1 VAERAPERTA
11 LRDLHDARRAHRV
24 AGRDWIDGSY
34 EVWWRAA
41 FALLLIFGVPAL
53 LGGDALTAGAVDR
66 FRDDAPAVLSLVLAI
81 MLWVALASGA
91 RGAPLAPESADV
103 MHLLLA
109 PIPRVWVLRPLALR
123 QWRAALTVGVLLGAT
138 TGSAAAGRLPAG
150 PGAWIVFDAL
160 AGALVASLVWGTVAL
175 ASARRLTARRASAI
189 GFPLVVWA
197 GVDAVAHTWSAPT
210 SWVVSVA
217 FLPLHNL
224 VPYAA
229 VAAGIA
235 VAIVVPVLALAS
247 IGGTAL
253 EPLVGRSAL
262 VSQLQFASK
271 SQDARTVVL
280 LHRELAMDQPRRR
293 PWARLPVRA
302 HVRRPAWRRGW
313 HGYLRWPAR
322 RIVRVVVLSAAAVG
336 VALLARST
344 PLLLAVGGIALFVAA
359 LDVLEPFA
367 AEIDHPT
374 ALFTYGVPARLLLAR
389 NLAAPIAALL
399 AIGLVAAGVSIAIAP
414 GSVAIACAVAISAP
428 LAALGGSSLNIALGP
443 PTVEQQV
450 QAAFAP
456 EIFGTLML
464 LRQALPPALAIAG
477 LAPIVVA
484 ASGNEN
490 AAGVALVVAIGAA
503 LLATG
508 ALSFSCRR
516 AAR

>member
-1 VAERAPERTA
+1 V
-11 LRDLHDARRAHRV
+11 HRV

-34 EVWWRAA
+34 ELWWRGA

-53 LGGDALTAGAVDR
+53 LGGDALTASAVER
-66 FRDDAPAVLSLVLAI
+66 FRDDAPGALSVVLAV

-123 QWRAALTVGVLLGAT
+123 QLRAVLTLGVLIGAT

-160 AGALVASLVWGTVAL
+160 AGALVAALVWGTVAL
-175 ASARRLTARRASAI
+175 ASARRMSARRASTI
-189 GFPLVVWA
+189 GLVLVAWA
-197 GVDAVAHTWSAPT
+197 AVDAAAHTWSAPT

-224 VPYAA
+224 VPYVA
-229 VAAGIA
+229 VVAGVA
-235 VAIVVPVLALAS
+235 VAIAVPVLALAS

-280 LHRELAMDQPRRR
+280 LHRELAMEAPRRR
-293 PWARLPVRA
+293 PWIRLPSRL

-313 HGYLRWPAR
+313 HGYLRWPTR
-322 RIVRVVVLSAAAVG
+322 RAARVVVLSAAAVG

-344 PLLLAVGGIALFVAA
+344 PLLLAVGGIALFIAA
-359 LDVLEPFA
+359 LDILEPFA

-374 ALFTYGVPARLLLAR
+374 ALFTYGVPPRVLLAR
-389 NLAAPIAALL
+389 NLAAPIAVLV
-399 AIGLVAAGVSIAIAP
+399 AIGLVAAGISIAVAP
-414 GSVAIACAVAISAP
+414 GAAAIACAVAISAP

-456 EIFGTLML
+456 EIYGTLML

-484 ASGNEN
+484 ATGNEN
-490 AAGVALVVAIGAA
+490 ATGAA
-503 LLATG
+503 LMVAAGAAALAAA